1 MPKPFLKLK
10 LIILIFLVSL
20 APLAIYQFG
29 LLTIPL
35 IWIVSIS
42 LAIIASVLCIL
53 LLKPLTRIVE
63 GARIFGGGN
72 LNYRMDIR
80 SGDEL
85 EDVSRSFNS
94 LVEDLAKKFQE
105 LEKDKDAISAERNK
119 IDAVLSSVIDGII
132 ALDFNKNVVFINT
145 SAEQLTGYL
154 RGEVEG
160 RPLEKFI
167 HLSSDSEEISAKTYC
182 QVSFNQPVRMI
193 GKDGKVAKI
202 NLSTSTVQTSVQTN
216 LGCILIL
223 HDLSKEEEL
232 EQMKL
237 DFVSMASHELKTPLT
252 SIIGYLS
259 VFIGENKN
267 KIAKGELDLLQKSLI
282 SSQQLLTLVQNLLN
296 VNKIEKEQLS
306 VSPQSLEY
314 IPVLSKAVTDLQ
326 SQATQKNIVLT
337 LHQNESE
344 LPKVLADPIRIS
356 EVITNLVANAINYT
370 NAGGRV
376 DVYIQISP
384 NEVTTT
390 IQDSGIG
397 IPKEAI
403 PHLFSKFFRVS
414 NKSQQASK
422 GTGLGLYITKS
433 IITKLNGRIW
443 VESEEGKGSK
453 FSFTLPI
460 QSHTSSFDSNKFV
473 SQAIS
478 AGQLNY

>member
-1 MPKPFLKLK
+1 M
-10 LIILIFLVSL
+10 IFLVSL
-20 APLAIYQFG
+20 TPLAIYQFG

-35 IWIVSIS
+35 IWVVSIS

-53 LLKPLTRIVE
+53 LLKPLTSIVE
-63 GARIFGGGN
+63 GARIFKGGN

-105 LEKDKDAISAERNK
+105 LEKDKDAISTERNK

-132 ALDFNKNVVFINT
+132 ALDFNKNVIFLNT

-154 RGEVEG
+154 RGEIEG

-167 HLSSDSEEISAKTYC
+167 HLFSDSEEISAKTYC

-193 GKDGKVAKI
+193 GKDGKIAKI
-202 NLSTSTVQTSVQTN
+202 NLSTSTVQTAVQTN

-306 VSPQSLEY
+306 VSPQSLDY
-314 IPVLSKAVTDLQ
+314 MPVLSKAVSDLQ
-326 SQATQKNIVLT
+326 SQATQKNIILT
-337 LHQNESE
+337 LHQNESV

-453 FSFTLPI
+453 FSFSLPVE
-460 QSHTSSFDSNKFV
+460 SHTSVFDSNKFV
-473 SQAIS
+473 SEAIG